1 MSKSSY
7 WDTRYRSGQSTNYLP
22 SAFLEQAIERLVPG
36 RALDLACGA
45 GRNSFALARRGWR
58 VDAVDASPEALKI
71 ARSRIAMLNLECEF
85 KQADLE
91 TRLYAIDDQSY
102 DLIIDFFY
110 LHRPLWPVI
119 RSGLKSGGVFVAE
132 IHLQDLTPGLR
143 PMRREFLLDEG
154 ELHSEFAD
162 WRIEHYSEDVRSC
175 SPSRRTARLVARRPL
190 DTIKD

>member
-1 MSKSSY
+1 MFGSVYRRGAIQRRAYPPFEMSKSSY

-85 KQADLE
+85 KQ
-91 TRLYAIDDQSY
+91 
-102 DLIIDFFY
+102 
-110 LHRPLWPVI
+110 
-119 RSGLKSGGVFVAE
+119 
-132 IHLQDLTPGLR
+132 
-143 PMRREFLLDEG
+143 
-154 ELHSEFAD
+154 
-162 WRIEHYSEDVRSC
+162 
-175 SPSRRTARLVARRPL
+175 
-190 DTIKD
+190 